1 MAQSAAYVTLHDK
14 TVTLPND
21 QDELSHKFTF
31 DAPDVDAGIKSVL
44 SFGADPFGDN
54 TVSREWDL
62 NGTNILTN
70 GFNTG
75 EARALQEIVGKELLL
90 EQGNELVVRV
100 TDTDATGLIKLDDVV
115 LLYTQ
120 SA

>member
-1 MAQSAAYVTLHDK
+1 MAQPAAYVSLHDK

-21 QDELSHKFTF
+21 KNELSHTFRF
-31 DAPDVDAGIKSVL
+31 DAPDVDAGVKSVL
-44 SFGADPFGDN
+44 SFVADPFGDN
-54 TVSREWDL
+54 TVSLEWDL

-70 GFNTG
+70 GFNTA
-75 EARALQEIVGKELLL
+75 EARALQEVVAKDLLL
-90 EQGNELVVRV
+90 AQDNVLEVRV
-100 TDTDATGLIKLDDVV
+100 TDTNGTGLIKLDDVV

>member
-1 MAQSAAYVTLHDK
+1 MAKPAAYVTLHDK
-14 TVTLPND
+14 TITLQSGD
-21 QDELSHKFTF
+21 KTVHRFTF
-31 DAPDVDAGIKSVL
+31 DAPDVDASVKSVL
-44 SFGADPFGDN
+44 SFVADPFGDN
-54 TVSREWDL
+54 TVSLEWDL

-75 EARALQEIVGKELLL
+75 EARALHEIVGKELLL
-90 EQGNELVVRV
+90 AADNQLEVRV
-100 TDTDATGLIKLDDVV
+100 TDTDGSGSIKLDDVV